1 MIQTRKQLRETL
13 RIEKPMY
20 MPKGSGFELVL
31 TNDNKHVIYRYVVAL
46 RKTEF
51 HYNNRKNSL
60 HKMMYVLY
68 RRKKNRLGRKLGIE
82 LSENTFD
89 EGLMIYHPAGIVVN
103 GYTRVGKQC
112 LLHGNNCIGNNGI
125 DYKAPVLGDRV
136 RLGVGAKIIGDV
148 TIADDVTIAAG
159 AVVIESC
166 ETPGAVLAGI
176 PAKCVK
182 VKNLD
187 NEVTEDE

>member
-1 MIQTRKQLRETL
+1 M
-13 RIEKPMY
+13 
-20 MPKGSGFELVL
+20 
-31 TNDNKHVIYRYVVAL
+31 
-46 RKTEF
+46 
-51 HYNNRKNSL
+51 
-60 HKMMYVLY
+60 
-68 RRKKNRLGRKLGIE
+68 
-82 LSENTFD
+82 
-89 EGLMIYHPAGIVVN
+89 
-103 GYTRVGKQC
+103 
-112 LLHGNNCIGNNGI
+112 
-125 DYKAPVLGDRV
+125 
-136 RLGVGAKIIGDV
+136 GVGAKIIGDV